1 MVSANAVVVEAR
13 IPLLQLWGVSKRGR
27 KKIKAIFFDIDGT
40 LISGKRPF
48 IKKEVIEGLK
58 QVRQKGIQLFIASG
72 RHMLELEELKLVEQF
87 DFDGYL
93 LLNGGYCMIG
103 SQIIYDNKI
112 DQEDLKEI
120 VKVVKENKYPCLFIE
135 SNQMYINHVNQRVI
149 DAQASI
155 STMIPPINN
164 QINLDN
170 IYQVDPYVDEKEIK
184 EIIKNA
190 KHVKVTKWHDY
201 AYDIVPKT
209 GGKAAAI
216 QAVSKYLGYQKEELM
231 AFGDGH
237 NDIEMLDAVGY
248 PIAMENGSDEVKQH
262 ACYICDEV
270 EKEGILKGLKYFNLI
285 DQEKKKR

>member
-1 MVSANAVVVEAR
+1 M
-13 IPLLQLWGVSKRGR
+13 
-27 KKIKAIFFDIDGT
+27 IKAIFLDIDGT
-40 LISGKRPF
+40 LISGKRPS

-58 QVRQKGIQLFIASG
+58 QVRKKGIQLFIASG

-93 LLNGGYCMIG
+93 LLNGGYCTIG

-112 DQEDLKEI
+112 PQEDLKEI
-120 VKVVKENKYPCLFIE
+120 VKIVKENNYPCLFIE
-135 SNQMYINHVNQRVI
+135 SNQMYITHVNQSVI

-155 STMIPPINN
+155 STMIPPISN
-164 QINLDN
+164 QINIDN
-170 IYQVDPYVDEKEIK
+170 IYQVDPYVDEKGIK
-184 EIIKNA
+184 EIIKNT

-216 QAVSKYLGYQKEELM
+216 QAVSKHFGYQKEELM

-237 NDIEMLDAVGY
+237 NDIEMLDVVGY
-248 PIAMENGSDEVKQH
+248 PIVMENGSDEVKQH
-262 ACYICDEV
+262 ACYICDDV
-270 EKEGILKGLKYFNLI
+270 EKEGILKGLKHFNLI
-285 DQEKKKR
+285 D